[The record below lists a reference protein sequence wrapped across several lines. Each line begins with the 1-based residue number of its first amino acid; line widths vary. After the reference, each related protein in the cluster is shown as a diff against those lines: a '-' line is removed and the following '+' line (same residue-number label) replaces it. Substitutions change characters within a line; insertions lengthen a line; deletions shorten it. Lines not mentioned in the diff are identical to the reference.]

1 MKSRQISDRNGER
14 IFVVVYE
21 AGEAF
26 HEPLVSLANQNHL
39 GSSQF
44 TAIGAFRSATIGYF
58 ERERRDYTKLSLG
71 EQVESVRLNNLCVR
85 VEIMTLPS
93 DSVPR
98 GDSAP
103 YRTSISVSCA
113 DPSNRVLFVFLG
125 APLY

>member
-1 MKSRQISDRNGER
+1 MRLDETER
-14 IFVVVYE
+14 LTDYSVCSQLRRDI
-21 AGEAF
+21 AA
-26 HEPLVSLANQNHL
+26 PLVLLCHKT
-39 GSSQF
+39 F
-44 TAIGAFRSATIGYF
+44 
-58 ERERRDYTKLSLG
+58 
-71 EQVESVRLNNLCVR
+71 VRLNNLCVR

-98 GDSAP
+98 GDNAP